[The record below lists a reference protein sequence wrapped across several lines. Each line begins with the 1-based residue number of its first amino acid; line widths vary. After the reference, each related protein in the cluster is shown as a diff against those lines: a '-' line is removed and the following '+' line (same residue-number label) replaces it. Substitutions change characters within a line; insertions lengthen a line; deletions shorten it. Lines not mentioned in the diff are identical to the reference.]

1 MYYYMKFLSAFLIFL
16 IFSTINVSVADEV
29 GNNIFVTQPKAKP
42 AYVKGDLRYYPCSG
56 FINKK
61 LIPIVF
67 SELKM
72 ISNKHNVLP
81 PSGEYCF
88 YKIGKLN
95 FGSTSLTTY
104 SVEMYLNKASLMS
117 CVFKDYC
124 ADTRMMMF
132 KLKNKKLHRQYMIIN
147 VKRKLTK
154 FMCISHGGKIVSA
167 SGSC

>member
-1 MYYYMKFLSAFLIFL
+1 MKKLYFFIFKL
-16 IFSTINVSVADEV
+16 TVFSLFSLNIYADEV
-29 GNNIFVTQPKAKP
+29 GNNIFVAQPKAQP
-42 AYVKGDLRYYPCSG
+42 TYVSKSGTRYYPCTG

-67 SELKM
+67 AELKL

-81 PSGEYCF
+81 PSGEYCL

-104 SVEMYLNKASLMS
+104 SVEMYLNKASMRS
-117 CVFKDYC
+117 CVFNDYC

-132 KLKNKKLHRQYMIIN
+132 KSKNKKLHRQYMIIN

-154 FMCISHGGKIVSA
+154 FMCVSHGGKIVSA